1 MQKKSHKGQESD
13 SGFWD
18 EVLAMIELY
27 QARHILERICKTLQN
42 DLTLIQTNNLQIK
55 TLFSSP
61 VINQVNF
68 GDGRLSPKMIDFND
82 FQLSEFELVDEEE
95 DLQQRDSSKKKIF
108 QLELEKFKKTQKKKK
123 SSDGIFLSQEKIN
136 FDENNL
142 DQEGVEEMMRFELE
156 KKVESDE
163 VEFQETVKMKPVL
176 EEWMKKFKARK
187 PKFFNRIKTG
197 YDWNRYNL
205 SHFDNTN
212 PPPKIVQ
219 GYKFNIFYP
228 YLIDK
233 TKAPQF
239 YLEPEENTE
248 TCIIRFHAGPPYED
262 IAFRIVNRE
271 WDFSD
276 RNGFKCFFDKGI
288 LHLYFCFKRYR
299 YKR

>member
-1 MQKKSHKGQESD
+1 
-13 SGFWD
+13 
-18 EVLAMIELY
+18 
-27 QARHILERICKTLQN
+27 
-42 DLTLIQTNNLQIK
+42 
-55 TLFSSP
+55 
-61 VINQVNF
+61 
-68 GDGRLSPKMIDFND
+68 
-82 FQLSEFELVDEEE
+82 
-95 DLQQRDSSKKKIF
+95 
-108 QLELEKFKKTQKKKK
+108 
-123 SSDGIFLSQEKIN
+123 
-136 FDENNL
+136 
-142 DQEGVEEMMRFELE
+142 MMRFELE

-176 EEWMKKFKARK
+176 EEWMKKFKPRK